1 MQASCESSPSEG
13 HARYNAS
20 VMPSPFSSKVLR
32 LIRQIPKGKVATYGQ
47 IAALA
52 GNPRAARQVAW
63 LLYSASDK
71 YGLPWQRVIGAR
83 GWISLPQGKG
93 QRLQKKLLQ
102 QEGVQVQRGGQIH
115 LNVYQWK
122 PDRRRLK
129 GSEELSPQER
139 DELEKYT

>member
-1 MQASCESSPSEG
+1 
-13 HARYNAS
+13 
-20 VMPSPFSSKVLR
+20 MPSPFSSKVLR

-52 GNPRAARQVAW
+52 GNPCAARQVAW
-63 LLYSASDK
+63 LLHSASDK
-71 YGLPWQRVIGAR
+71 YGLPWQRMIGAQGR
-83 GWISLPQGKG
+83 ISLPQGKG
-93 QRLQKKLLQ
+93 QRLQKKLLE
-102 QEGVQVQRGGQIH
+102 QEGVQFQRGGRIH